1 MNIVLLGSPGVGKGT
16 YAKRISKIYDIPQI
30 STGDMFREAL
40 KNQTEIGIEAKSY
53 MDKGELVP
61 DEITIKIVEER
72 LKHDDCKN
80 GFMLDGFP
88 RTIAQANALSEI
100 SKIDKVLNFVAN
112 DEIIIE
118 RLSGRR
124 VCSECGNIFH
134 VKNIPPKIEG
144 ICDVCDGKLIQR
156 EDDKPDSIK
165 KRLDVYKNQTAPLIG
180 YYKEKGILAEID
192 ASKPIEKVDEIISDV
207 KKALE
212 E

>member
-124 VCSECGNIFH
+124 VCSECGTIFH